1 MFKKFLAFFLA
12 MALSAAFAAV
22 DVNNATAVQLDGIKG
37 IGPVMSGKILTERKQ
52 GNFKSWTDFIT
63 RVQGIGPVNAEK
75 FSNQGLTVG
84 GSAFK
89 LDAPASKDKAATTA
103 NPIAA
108 PAPAPAVKAK
118 TETKTEVK
126 TDVKA
131 DVKATAKVDAAKP
144 AASAAKK

>member
-89 LDAPASKDKAATTA
+89 LDAPASKDKAVTTA
-103 NPIAA
+103 NPIA
-108 PAPAPAVKAK
+108 APAPAVKAK